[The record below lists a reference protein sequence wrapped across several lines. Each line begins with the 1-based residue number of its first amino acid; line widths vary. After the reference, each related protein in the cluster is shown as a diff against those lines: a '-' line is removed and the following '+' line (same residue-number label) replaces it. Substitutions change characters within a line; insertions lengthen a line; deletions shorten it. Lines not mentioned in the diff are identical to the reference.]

1 MSNLQESGYEYWYR
15 SNEADDTLTDLMF
28 AAPISLKLLQLFSH
42 VILMDCTYKTNRWK
56 ALINHRRVGLV
67 LLPGVVNT
75 SSISARLRGRVSTY
89 QDQGDFTFLL
99 PQLISCAFRRCRI
112 IDELCRLSVS
122 LKPAPP
128 LVRIS
133 VSDTGIGSTL
143 EEFQQLKY
151 QNNPILDGK
160 WGKSYLITFNSCHL
174 LVHHVQQELFPS
186 LINSRLLT
194 EGTSDKEI
202 HHMKYDLKEVV
213 SSKRLMTLPSATKNG
228 AKFSGTEVS
237 LSICEEVGGLVTMM
251 SVFIRKMLLLKAP
264 KIAVELSV
272 ETGGVT
278 SQSENI
284 VLRNECSTIPM
295 HLANIDYLKL
305 GLEDYVSKH
314 GNGLVE
320 TCHSCFST
328 GYVLIIIFSFL
339 LIIESIC
346 LRIGQLMKIFRYY
359 LEMGSRQNLKFG
371 TGVACSRANGQSG
384 RQVMEVVIIISE
396 IPTSDLSSCFRNYGT
411 RTEVLYFR
419 DFSPCSMSQASLDAL
434 ISIEWKKF
442 GLVLKSVG
450 EQDGVTLLEWENLPP
465 RSHIDIVLHRY
476 HKQYPSNLLD
486 RSLTRKAVKL
496 ALAGLKKSNAGVFL
510 TERAVK
516 ICSYAPDLAKTISAL
531 ITSSHDSNFQTECFS
546 LLGLQSQENKNNLLE
561 DCIKDKII
569 SVVAKNDRISW
580 GNREAPVLFE
590 DNTHHE
596 SYLLDEE
603 YEQGE
608 ETFSHLDL

>member
-1 MSNLQESGYEYWYR
+1 
-15 SNEADDTLTDLMF
+15 
-28 AAPISLKLLQLFSH
+28 
-42 VILMDCTYKTNRWK
+42 
-56 ALINHRRVGLV
+56 
-67 LLPGVVNT
+67 
-75 SSISARLRGRVSTY
+75 
-89 QDQGDFTFLL
+89 
-99 PQLISCAFRRCRI
+99 
-112 IDELCRLSVS
+112 
-122 LKPAPP
+122 
-128 LVRIS
+128 
-133 VSDTGIGSTL
+133 
-143 EEFQQLKY
+143 
-151 QNNPILDGK
+151 
-160 WGKSYLITFNSCHL
+160 
-174 LVHHVQQELFPS
+174 
-186 LINSRLLT
+186 
-194 EGTSDKEI
+194 TSDKEI

-251 SVFIRKMLLLKAP
+251 SVFIRKVGFLIYI

-328 GYVLIIIFSFL
+328 G
-339 LIIESIC
+339 
-346 LRIGQLMKIFRYY
+346 
-359 LEMGSRQNLKFG
+359 QNLKFG

-465 RSHIDIVLHRY
+465 RSHIDI
-476 HKQYPSNLLD
+476 SNLLD